1 MKVDQWGGSGS
12 RPAVVGWRPVGPSR
26 WLARACLVLLMVGGG
41 RAIAQSAAPQV
52 PAAAGQQAV
61 VAPVPTPGLQP
72 AGAPASAQA
81 VPAQVAPAAAPA
93 QAAPAPAAAPAAAS
107 PPAVPAANAVE
118 AVTSTAQGPG
128 TVLRIRMKN
137 PPAAQPGGFS
147 INNPPRIALDFP
159 NTENKAG
166 QSTIDMVQGDVRNVA
181 IVQSGGRVRVVMN
194 LKRPQSYTTA
204 IEGNVVVVSL
214 SPVAAE
220 AASAPAPSFAP
231 SRADPATSF
240 ALRDIDFRRGRGGEG
255 RVVVDLSS
263 PGVGVD
269 IRQQGQT
276 LVVDFLRARLPDN
289 LRRVLDVTDFGT
301 PIRAVRATQQG
312 DNARLVIEPQGTW
325 EHNAYQSENQFV
337 VEVKPL
343 REDPNQLGGKAGYRG
358 DRLSLNFQN
367 VDVRALLQVIA
378 DFTNLNIV
386 TSDSVTGNVT
396 LRLKD
401 VPWDQALDIVLQ
413 SKALDLRRSGNV
425 ILIAPREELAAKEKL
440 ELEARQQIADIEPLR
455 TEIFQLNYQKAENLA
470 KLLTN
475 EKQPVLSKRGSAVF
489 DARTN
494 KLFIQDTA
502 PRLEEVRKL
511 ITQVDIAV
519 RQVLIEARIVEADDK
534 FSRNLGARL
543 GYNDVS
549 ASVYRTVGV
558 TDPVTGTLT
567 AMNVPVY
574 GAGQRLA
581 GGAYSTI
588 SGNLR
593 GLGDLS
599 SQNGTDLTGINAPG
613 LGRLTALENTNFV
626 NLPAPSISGF
636 NPATFAISL
645 FGSKLTRFVNL
656 ELSALEADQ
665 RGKVISSPRVLTA
678 DQSKAMIEQGTEL
691 PFQQATS
698 SGATAIQFRKASLRL
713 EVTPQIT
720 PEGNVILEV
729 SVNRDQVGQLTPA
742 GFAID
747 TRAVRT
753 QVLVENGGTVVIGG
767 IYEQFE
773 RNQTNKVPLLGDLPV
788 VGNAFKNNLK
798 RNDRTELLVFLTPR
812 VVADT
817 AIAR

>member
-1 MKVDQWGGSGS
+1 LIAMLGVI
-12 RPAVVGWRPVGPSR
+12 APS
-26 WLARACLVLLMVGGG
+26 VQ
-41 RAIAQSAAPQV
+41 AQSR
-52 PAAAGQQAV
+52 
-61 VAPVPTPGLQP
+61 
-72 AGAPASAQA
+72 GAPASGAASPA
-81 VPAQVAPAAAPA
+81 VEVSPVSRPGTPPAAAPA
-93 QAAPAPAAAPAAAS
+93 SPAAPASAASAPASPAAAAAANPASAAAS
-107 PPAVPAANAVE
+107 PVASAPPSSAGPAVASPNAVE
-118 AVTSTAQGPG
+118 SVTSVAQGPG
-128 TVLRIRMKN
+128 TVLRIRMKSA
-137 PPAAQPGGFS
+137 PAAQPGGFS

-159 NTENKAG
+159 DTENKVG
-166 QSTIDMVQGDVRNVA
+166 QSSIEMVQGDVRNVA
-181 IVQSGGRVRVVMN
+181 IVQSGGRVRVVLN
-194 LKRPQSYTTA
+194 LKRPLAYTTS
-204 IEGNVVVVSL
+204 IEGNTVLVAL
-214 SPVAAE
+214 SPVAGDAPPAAAATTFAPARAE
-220 AASAPAPSFAP
+220 AASGV
-231 SRADPATSF
+231 
-240 ALRDIDFRRGRGGEG
+240 ALRDIDFRRGRAGEG

-269 IRQQGQT
+269 IRQQGQN
-276 LVVDFLRARLPDN
+276 LVVDFMKSRLPDN

-301 PIRAVRATQQG
+301 PIRSVRASQQG
-312 DNARLVIEPQGTW
+312 DVARLVIEPQGTW
-325 EHNAYQSENQFV
+325 EHNAYQSDNQFV
-337 VEVKPL
+337 IEVKPL
-343 REDPNQLGGKAGYRG
+343 REDPNQLGGRAGYRG
-358 DRLSLNFQN
+358 ERLSLNFQN

-413 SKALDLRRSGNV
+413 SKALDMRRSGNV

-440 ELEARQQIADIEPLR
+440 DLEARQQIADIEPLR
-455 TEIFQLNYQKAENLA
+455 TEVFQLNYQKAENLA
-470 KLLTN
+470 KLLSSD
-475 EKQPVLSKRGSAVF
+475 KQRVLSKRGSAVF

-494 KLFIQDTA
+494 KLFVQDVSA
-502 PRLEEVRKL
+502 RLEDVRKL
-511 ITQVDIAV
+511 IAQVDITV

-543 GYNDVS
+543 GFNDVS
-549 ASVYRTVGV
+549 STVYRTVGV

-567 AMNVPVY
+567 AANVPVY

-581 GGAYSTI
+581 GSAYTTI

-593 GLGDLS
+593 GLADLS
-599 SQNGTDLTGINAPG
+599 SQNGTDLSGINAQG
-613 LGRLTALENTNFV
+613 LGRLTALDNTNFV
-626 NLPAPSISGF
+626 NLPAPTIAGF

-645 FGSKLTRFVNL
+645 FGSSLTRFVNL

-729 SVNRDQVGQLTPA
+729 AVNRDQVGQLTPA

-773 RNQTNKVPLLGDLPV
+773 RNQTNKVPFLGDLPL

-812 VVADT
+812 VVTDT

>member
-1 MKVDQWGGSGS
+1 MTEVRAAGWLSG
-12 RPAVVGWRPVGPSR
+12 RLFGALCALFFAAWCGV
-26 WLARACLVLLMVGGG
+26 
-41 RAIAQSAAPQV
+41 SAAQ
-52 PAAAGQQAV
+52 
-61 VAPVPTPGLQP
+61 T
-72 AGAPASAQA
+72 
-81 VPAQVAPAAAPA
+81 
-93 QAAPAPAAAPAAAS
+93 
-107 PPAVPAANAVE
+107 NAIE
-118 AVTSTAQGPG
+118 SVTSATSGTT
-128 TVLRIRMKN
+128 TVLRIQMKA

-159 NTENKAG
+159 NTDNKAG
-166 QSTIDMVQGDVRNVA
+166 QSSVDLPQGDVRNVA
-181 IVQSGGRVRVVMN
+181 IVAAGGRARVVLN
-194 LKRPQSYTTA
+194 LKRPLTYTTSIEGNTVLVSLTPVA
-204 IEGNVVVVSL
+204 IEGTNS
-214 SPVAAE
+214 AA
-220 AASAPAPSFAP
+220 A
-231 SRADPATSF
+231 ATSFSAIRTESNATF
-240 ALRDIDFRRGRGGEG
+240 ALRDIDFRRGRDGEG
-255 RVVVDLSS
+255 RVVIDLSG

-276 LVVDFLRARLPDN
+276 LVVDFLKSRLPDN
-289 LRRVLDVTDFGT
+289 LRKRLDVADFGT
-301 PIRAVRATQQG
+301 PIKVVRATQVG

-337 VEVKPL
+337 VEVKPV
-343 REDPNQLGGKAGYRG
+343 REDPNKLGGRQGYRG

-386 TSDSVTGNVT
+386 TSDSVAGSLT

-413 SKALDLRRSGNV
+413 SKALDMRKSGNV
-425 ILIAPREELAAKEKL
+425 ILIAPREELATKEKL
-440 ELEARQQIADIEPLR
+440 ELEARQQISEIEPVR

-470 KLLTN
+470 KLLSD
-475 EKQPVLSKRGSAVF
+475 EKQRVLSKRGSAVF

-494 KLFIQDTA
+494 KLFIQDT
-502 PRLEEVRKL
+502 PSRLEEVRKL
-511 ITQVDIAV
+511 ITQIDITV
-519 RQVLIEARIVEADDK
+519 RQVLIEARIVEADDR
-534 FSRNLGARL
+534 FSRNLGAKL
-543 GYNDVS
+543 GYNDIS
-549 ASVYRTVGV
+549 STIYRTVGA
-558 TDPVTGTLT
+558 TDPVTGAVSAL
-567 AMNVPVY
+567 NVPVY
-574 GAGQRLA
+574 GSGQKLL
-581 GGAYSTI
+581 GAYSTI

-593 GLGDLS
+593 GVQDLS
-599 SQNGTDLTGINAPG
+599 SQNGSDLSGLNAQG
-613 LGRLTALENTNFV
+613 LGRLTAADNTNFI
-626 NLPAPSISGF
+626 NLPAPTVGGF

-645 FGSKLTRFVNL
+645 FGSKLTRFLNL

-729 SVNRDQVGQLTPA
+729 AVNRDQVGQLTPA

-773 RNQTNKVPLLGDLPV
+773 RNQTNKVPFLGDLPV
-788 VGNAFKNNLK
+788 VGNAFKNNLR

-812 VVADT
+812 VISDT
-817 AIAR
+817 AMTR